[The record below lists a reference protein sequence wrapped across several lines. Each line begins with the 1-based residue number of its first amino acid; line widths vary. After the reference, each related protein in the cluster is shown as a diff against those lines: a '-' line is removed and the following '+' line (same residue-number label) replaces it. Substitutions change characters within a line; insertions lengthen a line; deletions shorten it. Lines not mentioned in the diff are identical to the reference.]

1 MSRFTDKTVVVTGGA
16 NGMGVNHVKRFLA
29 EGASVVIADVADGP
43 GSELAEQLG
52 PKAKYI
58 HLDVTS
64 ADSWAGLVEQTE
76 AAFGPIDVLVNNA
89 AVGRFQGIVRETEA
103 SLRLHLDVNVIGTF
117 LGMSAVIP
125 GMVKRGRGAITNI
138 SSTSGLV
145 GAPGGVA
152 YGVSKW
158 AVRGLT
164 KTAAV
169 DLHGTGVRVNDVC
182 PATTRT
188 AMTVDVPDAVFAD
201 QPIPRLAEHEE
212 ISNVVLFASSDEA
225 SFCTGADF
233 VVDGGATAGRNFSF
247 IETANDAVEAIE
259 AQGRGD

>member
-1 MSRFTDKTVVVTGGA
+1 MTRFTGKTVVVTGA
-16 NGMGVNHVKRFLA
+16 ASGMGVNHVKRFLA

-43 GSELAEQLG
+43 GTALADELG
-52 PKAKYI
+52 PKATYI

-64 ADSWAGLVEQTE
+64 AESWAELVAKTE
-76 AAFGPIDVLVNNA
+76 AIYGPVDVLVNNA
-89 AVGRFQGIVRETEA
+89 GVGRFNGIIRETEA
-103 SLRLHLDVNVIGTF
+103 SLRWHLDVNVVGTF

-125 GMVKRGRGAITNI
+125 GMVERGKGVITNI
-138 SSTSGLV
+138 SSTSGLT

-182 PATTRT
+182 PATTKT

-201 QPIPRLAEHEE
+201 QPIPRLAEQDE
-212 ISNVVLFASSDEA
+212 ISNVVLFVSSDDA

-233 VVDGGATAGRNFSF
+233 VVDGGATAGRNFDF
-247 IETANDAVEAIE
+247 IEDARDAVA
-259 AQGRGD
+259 ALTVAGAAV